1 MDELNWN
8 QRDDLAKWQA
18 RLEERVLAPLRGTGW
33 RYYLWL
39 VLLLAVLGWAL
50 YAYSLQLVHGLIVS
64 NMRDRISWGL
74 YIASFVFF
82 IGISHAGTLLSAI
95 LRVTKAHWQMP
106 ITRMAEFITGVA
118 LMVAAL
124 FPAIDMGRPDRI
136 LNMAFY
142 GRWQSPLIWDIT
154 AILTYLTGSL
164 IYLYLPLIPDL
175 ALCRDRLSA
184 NAPAWQR
191 WFFSITAI
199 GWKGTQAQ
207 RNALERA
214 ISVMMIVIIPVA
226 VSVHTVVS
234 WVFAMSLRDTMNST
248 IFGIFFVAGAIYSG
262 IAAIIILMAVL
273 RWIMHLEEFITKTQ
287 FVYLGY
293 LLVAM
298 AGIMAYMNISEYLTT
313 GYKMEEGARFQI
325 QQLFVGQFAWLFWF
339 YILGGILLP
348 ILLMMSPRTRTI
360 KGTIIAAVLVLI
372 AMWIERYLIIVTGFR
387 VPLMAY
393 PPESYSPSW
402 VEWSILAGGFALF
415 MLIISIFAKLFP
427 VVSIWEVIEHRDP
440 EPEEIPS
447 ALDDSHGGRGEGRQG
462 KSKNIAPEA
471 PAPQVS
477 MTRRETLKVMGG
489 VMLSALAGPAI
500 LLQIQKNLSSA
511 GMSATGATTGQR
523 LRRWA
528 MVIDLRYC
536 DGCQSVGKP
545 PQCTEACIQGHFV
558 PEPMEWIQVYEPS
571 LPGGGTQFV
580 PTPCQQCQ
588 NAPCVN
594 VCPVGATFSTP
605 EGVVLIDQQR
615 CIGCRLCMEACPYDR
630 RFFNWGDPPIPP
642 EATFMEYDP
651 MHQSPALK
659 GTVMKCDFCPDMAR
673 AGRLP
678 YCAQGC
684 PNHAIYYGDLEEDV
698 ATNGQQVVKLSR
710 LLSEDSAYRQKENLG
725 TQPRVYYIPGHGE
738 MVGRDAYNTGRLPT
752 KWPWL
757 EKIKGSATW
766 TR

>member
-1 MDELNWN
+1 MAELKWD
-8 QRDDLAKWQA
+8 QRDDLAKWQS
-18 RLEERVLAPLRGTGW
+18 RLEKRVLAPLRGTGW
-33 RYYLWL
+33 RYFAWFAF
-39 VLLLAVLGWAL
+39 LLAVLGWAL
-50 YAYSLQLVHGLIVS
+50 YAYSLQWEHGLIVT

-106 ITRMAEFITGVA
+106 ITRMAELITGVA

-124 FPAIDMGRPDRI
+124 FPVIDMGRPDRV
-136 LNMAFY
+136 LNMVFY

-175 ALCRDRLSA
+175 ALCRDRLGA
-184 NAPAWQR
+184 QAPAWQR
-191 WFFSITAI
+191 WFFTITSI
-199 GWKGTQAQ
+199 GWKGTPAQ
-207 RNALERA
+207 RHALERA
-214 ISVMMIVIIPVA
+214 MSVMMIVIIPVA
-226 VSVHTVVS
+226 VSVHTVVA
-234 WVFAMSLRDTMNST
+234 WVFSMSLRVTLNST
-248 IFGIFFVAGAIYSG
+248 LFGIFFVAGAIYSG
-262 IAAIIILMAVL
+262 IAAIIILMAIL
-273 RWIMHLEEFITKTQ
+273 RWVLHLEEFITRTQ
-287 FVYLGY
+287 FVNLGY
-293 LLVAM
+293 LLVAL
-298 AGIMAYMNISEYLTT
+298 AAIMAYMNISEYLTT
-313 GYKMEEGARFQI
+313 GYKMEEGIRFQI
-325 QQLFVGQFAWLFWF
+325 QQLFVGHFAVLFWF
-339 YILGGILLP
+339 YILGGMLSP
-348 ILLMMSPRTRTI
+348 ILLMLSSRTRTI
-360 KGTIIAAVLVLI
+360 RGVIVAAVLVI
-372 AMWIERYLIIVTGFR
+372 VAMWIERYLIIVGGFR

-393 PPESYSPSW
+393 PPENYSPSW

-415 MLIISIFAKLFP
+415 ALIISIFAKLFP
-427 VVSIWEVIEHRDP
+427 VVSIWEVIEHRGP
-440 EPEEIPS
+440 EPAPS
-447 ALDDSHGGRGEGRQG
+447 SGMVGDLQQAWNVAKFTTK
-462 KSKNIAPEA
+462 KSAVLASQTPV
-471 PAPQVS
+471 VS
-477 MTRRETLKVMGG
+477 RTRRETLKMMGVVGLG
-489 VMLSALAGPAI
+489 VIFAPTLLLDLGKKKNNTDASPA
-500 LLQIQKNLSSA
+500 NAEANS
-511 GMSATGATTGQR
+511 R

-528 MVIDLRYC
+528 MIIDLRYC

-545 PQCTEACIQGHFV
+545 PQCTEACIQGHYV
-558 PEPMEWIQVYEPS
+558 PEPMEWIQIYEPS

-630 RFFNWGDPPIPP
+630 RFFNWGNPPIPP
-642 EATFMEYDP
+642 EATLMKYDP
-651 MHQSPALK
+651 IHQSPAIK

-678 YCAQGC
+678 YCAQAC
-684 PNHAIYYGDLEEDV
+684 PNRAIYYGDLEEDV
-698 ATNGQQVVKLSR
+698 ATNGQQVVKFSR
-710 LLSEDSAYRQKENLG
+710 VLSEDSTYRQKENLG
-725 TQPRVYYIPGHGE
+725 TEPRVYYIPGHGE

-757 EKIKGSATW
+757 EKIKGSVTW

>member
-1 MDELNWN
+1 MAQLTWN
-8 QRDDLAKWQA
+8 ERDDLAGWRA
-18 RLEERVLAPLRGTGW
+18 RLEERVLAPLRGFGW
-33 RYYLWL
+33 RYYAWL
-39 VLLLAVLGWAL
+39 AFLLGILGWAL
-50 YAYSLQLVHGLIVS
+50 YAYSRQLQYGLIVT
-64 NMRDRISWGL
+64 NLRDRISWGL

-95 LRVTKAHWQMP
+95 LRVTRARWQMP

-124 FPAIDMGRPDRI
+124 FPAIDMGRPDRL
-136 LNMAFY
+136 LNMALF
-142 GRWQSPLIWDIT
+142 GRWQSPLMWDIL

-164 IYLYLPLIPDL
+164 IYLYLPLIPDF
-175 ALCRDRLSA
+175 ALCRDRMGA
-184 NAPAWQR
+184 QAPVWQR
-191 WFFSITAI
+191 WFFTTAAA
-199 GWKGTQAQ
+199 GWNGTPGQ
-207 RNALERA
+207 RRALERA
-214 ISVMMIVIIPVA
+214 MSIMMIVIIPVA

-234 WVFAMSLRDTMNST
+234 WVFAMSLRDPLNST
-248 IFGIFFVAGAIYSG
+248 LFGVFFVAGAIYSG

-273 RWIMHLEEFITKTQ
+273 RWVLHLEEFITKTQ

-293 LLVAM
+293 LLATL
-298 AGIMAYMNISEYLTT
+298 AAIMGYLNISEYLTT
-313 GYKMEEGARFQI
+313 GYKMEEGIAFHI
-325 QQLFVGQFAWLFWF
+325 QQLMVGPFAGLFWF

-348 ILLMMSPRTRTI
+348 ILLMFSARTRTI
-360 KGTIIAAVLVLI
+360 KGIFVAAVLVI
-372 AMWIERYLIIVTGFR
+372 VAMWIERYLIIVAGFR

-393 PPESYSPSW
+393 MPENYSPSW

-415 MLIISIFAKLFP
+415 ALIISIFTKLFP
-427 VVSIWEVIEHRDP
+427 VVSIWEVIEHRGP
-440 EPEEIPS
+440 EPTD
-447 ALDDSHGGRGEGRQG
+447 LDGAAGHSGSGRGAGLP
-462 KSKNIAPEA
+462 KKPETGVPQT

-477 MTRRETLKVMGG
+477 MPRRQTLQVLGT
-489 VMLSALAGPAI
+489 VALSALVAPAI
-500 LLQIQKNLSSA
+500 LLQSEKKFGGRNVRPADGS
-511 GMSATGATTGQR
+511 TGQR
-523 LRRWA
+523 VRRWA
-528 MVIDLRYC
+528 MVIDLRSC

-545 PQCTEACIQGHFV
+545 PQCTEACIQGHFA

-630 RFFNWGDPPIPP
+630 RFFNWGDPPVPP
-642 EATFMEYDP
+642 ESTFMEYDP
-651 MHQSPALK
+651 MHQSPAIK

-673 AGRLP
+673 TGRLP

-684 PNHAIYYGDLEEDV
+684 PNHAIYYGDMEEDL
-698 ATNGQQVVKLSR
+698 ATNGDQVVKLSR
-710 LLSEDSAYRQKENLG
+710 LLSEDSTYRLKENLG

-738 MVGRDAYNTGRLPT
+738 LVGRDAYQTGREPT
-752 KWPWL
+752 EWPWQ
-757 EKIKGSATW
+757 EKLKGSQTW

>member
-8 QRDDLAKWQA
+8 QRDDLTAWKT

-33 RYYLWL
+33 RYYAWFTF
-39 VLLLAVLGWAL
+39 LLAVLGWAIYC
-50 YAYSLQLVHGLIVS
+50 YAQQLTNGLIVTH
-64 NMRDRISWGL
+64 MRDRISWGL

-124 FPAIDMGRPDRI
+124 FPVIDMGRPDRV
-136 LNMAFY
+136 LNMFFF

-175 ALCRDRLSA
+175 ALCRDRLGPQ
-184 NAPAWQR
+184 APAWQR
-191 WFFSITAI
+191 WFFTITSI
-199 GWKGTQAQ
+199 GWKGTPAQ
-207 RNALERA
+207 RRALDRA
-214 ISVMMIVIIPVA
+214 MSIMMIVIIPVA
-226 VSVHTVVS
+226 VSVHTVVA
-234 WVFAMSLRDTMNST
+234 WVFSMSLRVTLNST
-248 IFGIFFVAGAIYSG
+248 LFGIFFVAGAIYSG
-262 IAAIIILMAVL
+262 IAAIIILMAIL
-273 RWIMHLEEFITKTQ
+273 RWVLHLEEFITKTQ

-293 LLVAM
+293 LLVAL
-298 AGIMAYMNISEYLTT
+298 AAIMAYMNISEYLTT
-313 GYKMEEGARFQI
+313 GYKMEEGIRFQI
-325 QQLFVGQFAWLFWF
+325 QQLFVGQFAGLFWF
-339 YILGGILLP
+339 YILGGMLSP

-360 KGTIIAAVLVLI
+360 RGVIVAAVLVI
-372 AMWIERYLIIVTGFR
+372 VAMWIERYLIIVAGFR

-393 PPESYSPSW
+393 APDNYSPSW

-427 VVSIWEVIEHRDP
+427 VVSIWEVIEHRGP
-440 EPEEIPS
+440 EQEKTPE
-447 ALDDSHGGRGEGRQG
+447 ALDDSRGGHGEGGQG
-462 KSKNIAPEA
+462 KSRNRAPET
-471 PAPQVS
+471 PSPQVL
-477 MTRRETLKVMGG
+477 MTRRKTLKMIGAVGLG
-489 VMLSALAGPAI
+489 AIFAPAL
-500 LLQIQKNLSSA
+500 LSSL
-511 GMSATGATTGQR
+511 GKKQDNTGASPANAEANPR

-528 MVIDLRYC
+528 MIIDLRYC

-545 PQCTEACIQGHFV
+545 PQCTQACIQGHYV

-588 NAPCVN
+588 NPPCVN

-605 EGVVLIDQQR
+605 EGIVLIDQQR

-630 RFFNWGDPPIPP
+630 RFFNWGEPPVPP
-642 EATFMEYDP
+642 EATFMKYDV
-651 MHQSPALK
+651 MRQKAIK
-659 GTVMKCDFCPDMAR
+659 GTVMKCDFCPDMAE

-698 ATNGQQVVKLSR
+698 ATNGQQVVKFSR
-710 LLSEDSAYRQKENLG
+710 LLSENSAYRQKEDLG

-738 MVGRDAYNTGRLPT
+738 MVGRDAYDTGRLPT

-757 EKIKGSATW
+757 EKIKGSVTW

>member
-1 MDELNWN
+1 MDELNLN
-8 QRDDLAKWQA
+8 QGSALAEWRA

-33 RYYLWL
+33 RYYAW
-39 VLLLAVLGWAL
+39 VALLLAVIGWAL
-50 YAYSLQLVHGLIVS
+50 FAYVQQLENGLIVT

-95 LRVTKAHWQMP
+95 LRVTRARWQMS

-136 LNMAFY
+136 LNMALF
-142 GRWQSPLIWDIT
+142 GRWQSPLMWDII
-154 AILTYLTGSL
+154 ALITYLTGSL
-164 IYLYLPLIPDL
+164 IYLYLPLIPDF
-175 ALCRDRLSA
+175 ALCRDRLGTQ
-184 NAPAWQR
+184 APTWQR
-191 WFFSITAI
+191 WLFTTASI
-199 GWKGTQAQ
+199 GWKGTPGQ
-207 RNALERA
+207 RHALERA
-214 ISVMMIVIIPVA
+214 MSIMMIVIIPVA
-226 VSVHTVVS
+226 VSVHTVVA
-234 WVFAMSLRDTMNST
+234 WVFAMTLRDPLNSS
-248 IFGIFFVAGAIYSG
+248 IFGVFFVAGAIYSG

-273 RWIMHLEEFITKTQ
+273 RWVLHLEEFITKTQ

-298 AGIMAYMNISEYLTT
+298 AAIMGYLNISEYITT
-313 GYKMEEGARFQI
+313 GYKMEEGIIFYI
-325 QQLFVGQFAWLFWF
+325 QELFVGQYAGLFWF

-348 ILLMMSPRTRTI
+348 ILLVSSRRTRTI
-360 KGTIIAAVLVLI
+360 KGIIFSAVLVLV
-372 AMWIERYLIIVTGFR
+372 AMWIERYLIIVAGFR

-393 PPESYSPSW
+393 MPRDYSPSW

-415 MLIISIFAKLFP
+415 ALIISVFAKLFP
-427 VVSIWEVIEHRDP
+427 VVSIWEVVEHRGP
-440 EPEEIPS
+440 EPVEES
-447 ALDDSHGGRGEGRQG
+447 DTVSNLHGGQGSGRTI
-462 KSKNIAPEA
+462 KPESKV
-471 PAPQVS
+471 PQTPMPGVS
-477 MTRRETLKVMGG
+477 MTRRETLKIMGG
-489 VMLSALAGPAI
+489 VALGAVVAPA
-500 LLQIQKNLSSA
+500 LFLDLGKKFNSSTSSA
-511 GMSATGATTGQR
+511 SANTSQR

-536 DGCQSVGKP
+536 DGCQSIGKP
-545 PQCTEACIQGHFV
+545 PQCTEACIQGHFA
-558 PEPMEWIQVYEPS
+558 PQPMEWIQVYEPS
-571 LPGGGTQFV
+571 LPGGGTQFI

-594 VCPVGATFSTP
+594 VCPVGATFATP

-630 RFFNWGDPPIPP
+630 RFFNWGQPPIPP

-651 MHQSPALK
+651 MHQSPAIK

-673 AGRLP
+673 TGKLP

-684 PNHAIYYGDLEEDV
+684 PNHAIYYGDLEEDI
-698 ATNGQQVVKLSR
+698 ATNGAQVVKLSEM
-710 LLSEDSAYRQKENLG
+710 LAEDSAYRLKENLG

-738 MVGRDAYNTGRLPT
+738 LVGRDAYKTGRLPT
-752 KWPWL
+752 EWPWQ
-757 EKIKGSATW
+757 EKLKGSVTW

>member
-1 MDELNWN
+1 MTQMTMN
-8 QRDDLAKWQA
+8 RPDDLAAWRA

-33 RYYLWL
+33 RYFAWL
-39 VLLLAVLGWAL
+39 ALLLAVLAWAL
-50 YAYSLQLVHGLIVS
+50 FAYSQQLRYGLIVT
-64 NMRDRISWGL
+64 NLRDRISWGL

-95 LRVTKAHWQMP
+95 LRVTRAHWQMP

-124 FPAIDMGRPDRI
+124 FPAIDMGRPER
-136 LNMAFY
+136 LANMVIF
-142 GRWQSPLIWDIT
+142 GRWQSPLMWDIM

-164 IYLYLPLIPDL
+164 IYLYLPLIPDF
-175 ALCRDRLSA
+175 ALCRNRLGPK
-184 NAPAWQR
+184 APAWQR
-191 WFFSITAI
+191 WFFTTAAI
-199 GWKGTQAQ
+199 GWKGSAGQRQA
-207 RNALERA
+207 LDRA
-214 ISVMMIVIIPVA
+214 MSVMMIVIIPVA

-234 WVFAMSLRDTMNST
+234 WVFAMSLRDPLNST
-248 IFGIFFVAGAIYSG
+248 LFGVFFVAGAIYSG

-273 RWIMHLEEFITKTQ
+273 RWVMHLEEFITKTQ

-293 LLVAM
+293 LLATL
-298 AGIMAYMNISEYLTT
+298 AAIMGYLNISEYVTT
-313 GYKMEEGARFQI
+313 GYKMEPGIQFHL
-325 QQLFVGQFAWLFWF
+325 QQLLLGPFAGLFWF
-339 YILGGILLP
+339 YILGGIVLP
-348 ILLMMSPRTRTI
+348 IFLIASARTRTI
-360 KGTIIAAVLVLI
+360 KGIIAAAVLVI
-372 AMWIERYLIIVTGFR
+372 VAMWIERYIIIVAGFR

-393 PPESYSPSW
+393 PPANYSPSW

-415 MLIISIFAKLFP
+415 MLIISVFAKLFP
-427 VVSIWEVIEHRDP
+427 VVSIWEVVEHRGP
-440 EPEEIPS
+440 EPMEPAPATDGPS
-447 ALDDSHGGRGEGRQG
+447 RGRGAR
-462 KSKNIAPEA
+462 K
-471 PAPQVS
+471 PAKPASPYPQSPRPQVS
-477 MTRRETLKVMGG
+477 VTRRQTLQVMGA
-489 VMLSALAGPAI
+489 VALGALVSPAI
-500 LLQIQKNLSSA
+500 MLQPRKKLGGLGTSPA
-511 GMSATGATTGQR
+511 GAAPGQR

-528 MVIDLRYC
+528 MVIDLRNC

-545 PQCTEACIQGHFV
+545 PQCTESCIQGHFA
-558 PEPMEWIQVYEPS
+558 PEPMEWIQVYEPP

-630 RFFNWGDPPIPP
+630 RFFNWGVPAIPP
-642 EATFMEYDP
+642 EATFMEYDV
-651 MHQSPALK
+651 MHQSPAQK

-673 AGRLP
+673 SGRLP
-678 YCAQGC
+678 YCAQAC

-698 ATNGQQVVKLSR
+698 ATNGDQVVKLSR
-710 LLSEDSAYRQKENLG
+710 LLSENSSYRQKENLG
-725 TQPRVYYIPGHGE
+725 TEPRVYYIPGHGE
-738 MVGRDAYNTGRLPT
+738 LVGRDAYSSGRLPT

-757 EKIKGSATW
+757 EKLKGSVTW